1 VFVRIDPCNMQN
13 SRSTKLQ
20 SLLTL
25 LAGLLIL
32 KVTVSVILGYRNY
45 FPPNFEADF
54 LRGRQAYFFGA
65 YQWAFYTHI
74 ASGPVSL
81 ILGLILI
88 SEQFR
93 MRFPQWHRS
102 LGKTQTVVVLFL
114 LAPSGL
120 WMAFHAE
127 TGAVA
132 AIGFSGLA
140 IATGTCALFGWQS
153 AVKRRFAEHRRW
165 MWRCF
170 LLLCSAVVIRLI
182 GGLATVT
189 DVGGAWSY
197 PLAAWASWLA
207 PLAAFDLS
215 DAINRRVSRSMSRG
229 MLMPRQRQDLSTFG
243 IRDEEPVREP
253 PAEKGTGTLRSQGIA
268 K

>member
-1 VFVRIDPCNMQN
+1 MQN

-20 SLLTL
+20 SVLTF

-32 KVTVSVILGYRNY
+32 KVTVSVMLGYRDY
-45 FPPNFEADF
+45 FPPNFQSDF
-54 LRGRQAYFFGA
+54 LRGRQSYFFGT

-81 ILGLILI
+81 ILGLFLI

-93 MRFPQWHRS
+93 MRFPKWHRS
-102 LGKTQTVVVLFL
+102 LGKTQTLLVLFL
-114 LAPSGL
+114 LTPSGL

-132 AIGFSGLA
+132 AIGFSLLA
-140 IATGTCALFGWQS
+140 IVTGMCALFGWQS
-153 AVKRRFAEHRRW
+153 ALKRRFAEHRRW

-189 DVGGAWSY
+189 DVGAAWSY

-207 PLAAFDLS
+207 PLAAFELS
-215 DAINRRVSRSMSRG
+215 GAINRRIRRSMNRSMSMTPGR
-229 MLMPRQRQDLSTFG
+229 
-243 IRDEEPVREP
+243 
-253 PAEKGTGTLRSQGIA
+253 
-268 K
+268 